1 MSSHPNDCA
10 MHGGPSQPSRS
21 VAPETRGAGAVA
33 NVSRSLSD
41 CPDLL
46 TVQDLHG
53 LTGLSEQ
60 TIRAEINSGN
70 LPGFRIGRRMVRAEN
85 AFSGIHGE
93 GARQCNFVMT
103 KRLCCPMR

>member
-70 LPGFRIGRRMVRAEN
+70 LPGFRIGRRMFVPKTHFLEYMERGLGN
-85 AFSGIHGE
+85 AIS
-93 GARQCNFVMT
+93 
-103 KRLCCPMR
+103 

>member
-1 MSSHPNDCA
+1 MSSHPNNCA
-10 MHGGPSQPSRS
+10 MHGGLNQPSRS
-21 VAPETRGAGAVA
+21 VAPDTRGAGAVT
-33 NVSRSLSD
+33 NVSRRLSD

-70 LPGFRIGRRMVRAEN
+70 LPGFRIGRRL
-85 AFSGIHGE
+85 
-93 GARQCNFVMT
+93 FVPKTHFLEYME
-103 KRLCCPMR
+103 RGLDDAIS

>member
-10 MHGGPSQPSRS
+10 MHGGLSQPSRS
-21 VAPETRGAGAVA
+21 VAPETGGVVAVA
-33 NVSRSLSD
+33 NISRSLSN

-70 LPGFRIGRRMVRAEN
+70 LPGFRIGRRL
-85 AFSGIHGE
+85 
-93 GARQCNFVMT
+93 FVSKT
-103 KRLCCPMR
+103 HFLEYIERGLDDASS